1 MQRCGQNKRI
11 LTPVSI
17 YDVSI
22 IRGDIIK
29 SFPRYLSLI
38 NTEFSGIDIT
48 ATCYGF
54 SAAFINQVVAY
65 YAAAG
70 SCYIAFRIGIHFMP
84 CATISGWTIRSQ
96 SKRDIKVFCISNGA
110 EGTKHKCKDKNTGY
124 NLPFHEKLFSMILI
138 GDNNAV
144 ALAWHT
150 SYLSLNHITSHL
162 GRIGYFHCCH
172 ISPVP
177 LLFYKH
183 KIHLSTNIF
192 VKIVFTYLY
201 MRDIMY
207 LRLFRL

>member
-110 EGTKHKCKDKNTGY
+110 
-124 NLPFHEKLFSMILI
+124 
-138 GDNNAV
+138 V